1 MDMKIK
7 VNGKTRELKKEINIT
22 ELLIQNK
29 VELPDAVSVQLN
41 GKFIKKE
48 NFQKTF
54 VREKD
59 EVDFLYFMAGGKLL

>member
-1 MDMKIK
+1 MIIK
-7 VNGKTRELKKEINIT
+7 VNGKTSELEKEINIT

-41 GKFIKKE
+41 GRFIKKE
-48 NFQKTF
+48 NFQKTI

-59 EVDFLYFMAGGKLL
+59 EVAFLYFMGGGKSE